1 MTEVEQRQA
10 GEFQPA
16 EQFVIGTLEQLKVFA
31 DPLRQQITETLCTAP
46 KTVKQVAKELGL
58 APTKLYYHFNLL
70 EENGFLV
77 VTDTRIVS
85 GIIEKQYRTAALQFS
100 VSRALLN
107 PALNDGYGLA
117 TLLDSIL
124 GGSQSEIISGVQ
136 DGIIQ
141 MTEDAA
147 THTRMRLWRTLSSM
161 TPEEA
166 TEFYGRLN
174 ALITEFGESMEDRDL
189 GKALPNEGAY
199 RLVAAIYPI
208 RMNLH
213 VADDAD
219 DE

>member
-16 EQFVIGTLEQLKVFA
+16 EQFIIGTLEQLKVFA
-31 DPLRQQITETLCTAP
+31 DPLRQQITETLCTSS

-147 THTRMRLWRTLSSM
+147 MHTRMRLWRTLSYM

-166 TEFYGRLN
+166 TEFYSRLE
-174 ALITEFGESMEDRDL
+174 ALICEFGEGMDERTDEVR
-189 GKALPNEGAY
+189 PNEGAY
-199 RLVAAIYPI
+199 RLMVAIYPM